1 MTLPAK
7 PHSSDF
13 EYMQRNGNAV
23 SEAIGSTATTF
34 TLNGTRV
41 LAVRQTGWTAFTG
54 GSSHKGGIN
63 GTGLMGSAVTTSAD
77 TLSTSVLVVGTM
89 TTTLNKWAFGV
100 DAALRAH
107 GIID

>member
-7 PHSSDF
+7 PYFSGY
-13 EYMQRNGNAV
+13 EYLQENGDEVAD
-23 SEAIGSTATTF
+23 AIGSTAGSYF
-34 TLNGTRV
+34 VSGTRV
-41 LAVRQTGWTAFTG
+41 LGARNTGWTAFTG

-63 GTGLMGSAVTTSAD
+63 GTALMGSAVTTSAD

-89 TTTLNKWAFGV
+89 VTTLNKWAFAV
-100 DAALRAH
+100 DAALRTH